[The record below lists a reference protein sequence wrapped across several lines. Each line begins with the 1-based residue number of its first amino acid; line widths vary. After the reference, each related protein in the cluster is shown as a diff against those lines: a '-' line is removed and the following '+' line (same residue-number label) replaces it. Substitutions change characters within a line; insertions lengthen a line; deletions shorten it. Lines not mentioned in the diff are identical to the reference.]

1 MKKFALKAAVIAIAG
16 YLGVVGYIHQYD
28 KGQSEKLLAEGNY
41 SAEQKKVAKI
51 LFDNGCQYCHTSN
64 ADLPFYANLPFAD
77 SVLSHDIESG
87 KRVFL
92 LNKLLDGLKDPS
104 KLSEV
109 DLAKLERVIEN
120 NEMPVAKFRHIH

>member
-51 LFDNGCQYCHTSN
+51 LFDNGCQYC
-64 ADLPFYANLPFAD
+64 LPRMLIC
-77 SVLSHDIESG
+77 LST
-87 KRVFL
+87 RTF
-92 LNKLLDGLKDPS
+92 PS
-104 KLSEV
+104 QIQS
-109 DLAKLERVIEN
+109 
-120 NEMPVAKFRHIH
+120 